1 MKHLKVLFP
10 VIMALACTVQ
20 AQNPWKKYGYTPPKA
35 LTLSDGK
42 YEEFFNNDTITQ
54 IGSVMFNTITNEVV
68 AFVDIKQDDNETR
81 LRPEVISR
89 FLSPDPLEKQFPFYT
104 PYQFA
109 GNTPIQASDLD
120 GLEPNFTAKDAYF
133 GDITVLAKTEATQIV
148 VNIPTT
154 TFNPNEPNPSKQNK
168 TGKTIT
174 TTTNGFDNS
183 TKIAPAQQTSA
194 VKQSVIGSIAEP
206 RNVLTQGEP
215 PLEYVPI
222 EMMLLPA
229 STPLKT
235 GSKILDIAVD
245 IANPVSGVRHYTNQA
260 GMEAIQKSGILKE
273 NTFVTTSG
281 DIPSG
286 ATSNQIEKI
295 LEIDPGKGQFYIDVN
310 INKSDLKIPD
320 SGPTTSGG
328 ATQMQT
334 TKDIPVNPKKK

>member
-1 MKHLKVLFP
+1 MPARNF
-10 VIMALACTVQ
+10 TSE
-20 AQNPWKKYGYTPPKA
+20 KYRYGFN
-35 LTLSDGK
+35 GK
-42 YEEFFNNDTITQ
+42 ERDDETNVGG
-54 IGSVMFNTITNEVV
+54 GSLDFGARIY
-68 AFVDIKQDDNETR
+68 DSR
-81 LRPEVISR
+81 LGR
-89 FLSPDPLEKQFPFYT
+89 FLATDPLEQQFPFYT

-120 GLEPNFTAKDAYF
+120 GLEPSFNVKDPYL
-133 GDITVLAKTEATQIV
+133 GYLTVLAKTEATQIV
-148 VNIPTT
+148 VNISTV

-168 TGKTIT
+168 TGKTTT

-183 TKIAPAQQTSA
+183 TKIAPESSTTPA
-194 VKQSVIGSIAEP
+194 KQSVVSKVVEAERP
-206 RNVLTQGEP
+206 KPLLGE
-215 PLEYVPI
+215 PLEYVPV
-222 EMMLLPA
+222 EMILLPA
-229 STPLKT
+229 SAPFKT

-273 NTFVTTSG
+273 NTFVTTPG

-310 INKSDLKIPD
+310 VNKSDLKIPD